1 MVFQSFE
8 EVIEFAISREIEA
21 ADFYNK
27 LQSLV
32 KHESSIK
39 LLKELENM
47 ELAHAEILKKF
58 DKSEI
63 EGEYISPK
71 IQNLKIA
78 DSMEDIS
85 PQSEMNYQE
94 ILVLS
99 IKAEQ
104 HANELY
110 LKLADE
116 SENQLTKNVFLRLAD
131 EEAKHKLHLEQIYDD
146 EFMVEN

>member
-1 MVFQSFE
+1 MVFNSFE
-8 EVIEFAISREIEA
+8 EVITFAINREIEA

-27 LQSLV
+27 LQTLV

-39 LLKELENM
+39 LLKELESM
-47 ELAHAEILKKF
+47 EIAHAEVLKKI
-58 DKSEI
+58 KKEEVESE
-63 EGEYISPK
+63 YVSPN
-71 IQNLKIA
+71 IQNLKIS
-78 DSMEDIS
+78 DSMEDIG

-94 ILVLS
+94 ILILS

-104 HANELY
+104 YANELY

-116 SENQLTKNVFLRLAD
+116 SEDKTTKNLFLRLAD
-131 EEAKHKLHLEQIYDD
+131 EEAKHKLELEKIYDD

>member
-1 MVFQSFE
+1 MVFNSFE
-8 EVIEFAISREIEA
+8 EVITFAINREIEA

-39 LLKELENM
+39 LLKELESM
-47 ELAHAEILKKF
+47 EIAHADVLKKI
-58 DKSEI
+58 KKEEVESE
-63 EGEYISPK
+63 YVSPK
-71 IQNLKIA
+71 IQNLKIS
-78 DSMEDIS
+78 DSMEDIG

-94 ILVLS
+94 ILILS

-104 HANELY
+104 YANELY
-110 LKLADE
+110 LQLADE
-116 SENQLTKNVFLRLAD
+116 SDDKTTKNLFLRLAD
-131 EEAKHKLHLEQIYDD
+131 EEAKHKLELEKIYDD